1 MWDKA
6 YSPHDFRMFFRWN
19 INRDQLKATV
29 DDLVKFLEQGGKKPG
44 TNVYQQERQ
53 FVGISHKVI
62 DTALTHDF
70 DMLELHE
77 KICFVFLTFYK
88 EGNEGEYYGPCICFV
103 QSSGTGKTKILYKLC
118 KHYKM
123 NEEGTSKSGKGK
135 SKSGTNIVGRLILC
149 RNAKGESD
157 ENKKEKDLFDA
168 FIDLRNGID
177 SNQSFQQVVDGVFK
191 KLDDMIALFNIAD
204 EPTVLVLFFDKAHYL
219 LDEGNYTKEK
229 EKEKEKGN
237 GKGKGKETKTT
248 TMDAMLFCIVC
259 LWIRKKRG
267 NLQIV
272 AVFTGTT
279 AKLTNF
285 ITDDDI
291 TNKTD
296 TNTCEYTSPKL
307 EFYMRGEKTSYTP
320 FYTTTTIGCL
330 RFVKMDDSSSNKSG
344 YSVAVPCG
352 RPLFAA
358 MSEQELKAGESII
371 VQRIVQ
377 DASPSSFKNT
387 ATTWLSVLG
396 TRVQMRQTTF
406 DAASGLVGRSYAN
419 LVSVSPATVNGNDKQ
434 TAKICFPPDPVCA
447 RLAMC
452 LMDDSWSMALS
463 KDTTLNGRPKV
474 CGDDGDDGDDMMT
487 QNNDCQVHFSAIQVC
502 CNYARAYDDSWSL
515 VQNEVFLENMY
526 KTGVGFYVFAG
537 CSVIDV
543 VFALQISVAAPRK
556 GGVTATSSSSSKR
569 YQYVPMFVSIKL
581 QSSFCPKSASI
592 QCDKMKAKLEAVKG
606 GSELGALCLLVVFGS
621 SVKSK
626 DGDYTLKP
634 DCVKNLEEGMAVSKV
649 LRIPTNDEF
658 GLTEAFW
665 ELTGVHD
672 EMSEVLASHSF
683 LGAHREADS
692 ETTTNNFTGQVLRL
706 RPKLKTKKAAETQGI
721 VRKTDEVTGYLDKL
735 LAGLDDIVR
744 GQPSDGEKEKQ
755 KKRKANKEKTNKI
768 QQPRI

>member
-1 MWDKA
+1 
-6 YSPHDFRMFFRWN
+6 
-19 INRDQLKATV
+19 
-29 DDLVKFLEQGGKKPG
+29 
-44 TNVYQQERQ
+44 
-53 FVGISHKVI
+53 
-62 DTALTHDF
+62 
-70 DMLELHE
+70 
-77 KICFVFLTFYK
+77 
-88 EGNEGEYYGPCICFV
+88 
-103 QSSGTGKTKILYKLC
+103 
-118 KHYKM
+118 
-123 NEEGTSKSGKGK
+123 
-135 SKSGTNIVGRLILC
+135 
-149 RNAKGESD
+149 
-157 ENKKEKDLFDA
+157 
-168 FIDLRNGID
+168 
-177 SNQSFQQVVDGVFK
+177 
-191 KLDDMIALFNIAD
+191 MIALFNIAN
-204 EPTVLVLFFDKAHYL
+204 EPTELVVFFDEAHYL
-219 LDEGNYTKEK
+219 LDEGKYT
-229 EKEKEKGN
+229 KEKGN
-237 GKGKGKETKTT
+237 GKGKETT
-248 TMDAMLFCIVC
+248 TMDAMLLRIVR

-285 ITDDDI
+285 IIDDDI

-296 TNTCEYTSPKL
+296 TDTREYTSPKL

-330 RFVKMDDSSSNKSG
+330 RFVKMDDSSSNKSE
-344 YSVAVPCG
+344 YSVAVPRG

-377 DASPSSFKNT
+377 DASPSAFKNT
-387 ATTWLSVLG
+387 ATTWLSV
-396 TRVQMRQTTF
+396 
-406 DAASGLVGRSYAN
+406 
-419 LVSVSPATVNGNDKQ
+419 PATVDGNDKQ

-463 KDTTLNGRPKV
+463 KDRTLNGRPKAWWV
-474 CGDDGDDGDDMMT
+474 QKMKDLFSGHFCSPEKGDFGEVMVALYFLFCADIVRGSLKDNKDYTTFSVPLNDWIKCLINEGRSGDDGDDGDDMMT

-502 CNYARAYDDSWSL
+502 RNYARAYDDLWSL
-515 VQNEVFLENMY
+515 LQNEVFLENMY

-543 VFALQISVAAPRK
+543 VFALRISVAAPRK
-556 GGVTATSSSSSKR
+556 DDVTATRSSSSKK
-569 YQYVPMFVSIKL
+569 YQYVPMFVSIKS

-592 QCDKMKAKLEAVKG
+592 ECDKMKAKFEAVEG

-649 LRIPTNDEF
+649 LRIPTNDIF

-665 ELTGVHD
+665 ELTGVQD

-755 KKRKANKEKTNKI
+755 KKRKATEGKTTKI
-768 QQPRI
+768 QKPRI